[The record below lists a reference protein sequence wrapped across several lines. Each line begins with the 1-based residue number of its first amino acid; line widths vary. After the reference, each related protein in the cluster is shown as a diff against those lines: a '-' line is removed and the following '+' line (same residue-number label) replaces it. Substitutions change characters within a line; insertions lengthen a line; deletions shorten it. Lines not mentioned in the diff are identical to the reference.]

1 LSTAL
6 DFSIGSRHIVV
17 AGGHPIRKD
26 TDVNIVPVGR
36 VSSERTTDAKYFI
49 VRMCDN
55 TKYGHA
61 STYQN

>member
-1 LSTAL
+1 LAAL
-6 DFSIGSRHIVV
+6 FDLRVSSVCLVV

-26 TDVNIVPVGR
+26 TDVNIVPVGC